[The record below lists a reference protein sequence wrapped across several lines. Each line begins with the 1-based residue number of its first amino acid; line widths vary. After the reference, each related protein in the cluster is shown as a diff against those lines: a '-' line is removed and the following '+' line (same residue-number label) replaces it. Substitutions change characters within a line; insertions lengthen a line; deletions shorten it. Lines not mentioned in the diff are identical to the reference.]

1 MQINNISNN
10 LTFAAKSNKTHKEP
24 HPVVTLTLDE
34 FINAKDE
41 DLHEIATLQNKQKNK
56 NSTSNFLAACVG
68 VDAVSSFLL
77 KSINTDYLSKVFAIF
92 LIIMG
97 ISSILRLKKEK

>member
-10 LTFAAKSNKTHKEP
+10 LTFAAKSNKTHKES

-41 DLHEIATLQNKQKNK
+41 DLHEIATLQNKQKIK
-56 NSTSNFLAACVG
+56 TVRATFSRHVL
-68 VDAVSSFLL
+68 
-77 KSINTDYLSKVFAIF
+77 
-92 LIIMG
+92 
-97 ISSILRLKKEK
+97 E